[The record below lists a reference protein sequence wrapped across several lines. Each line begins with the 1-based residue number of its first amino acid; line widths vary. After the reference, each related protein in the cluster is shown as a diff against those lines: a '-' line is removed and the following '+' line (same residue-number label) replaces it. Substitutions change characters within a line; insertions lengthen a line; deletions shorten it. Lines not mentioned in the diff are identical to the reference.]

1 MSKRCKSGILHHH
14 HPNMEVNLKL
24 KNTLMFMNSLPMIP
38 FFDGSYYYYYESNDK
53 SLDMSTSNMVAPI
66 EDFDENG
73 DYYLDMLY
81 DNALDDDLII
91 MMIAHVK
98 QQCLCCEM
106 IKTKMLCLMVVMM
119 PSPERV
125 L

>member
-1 MSKRCKSGILHHH
+1 
-14 HPNMEVNLKL
+14 
-24 KNTLMFMNSLPMIP
+24 
-38 FFDGSYYYYYESNDK
+38 
-53 SLDMSTSNMVAPI
+53 MVAPI

-119 PSPERV
+119 PSLERV